1 MIKKCPTTSWLTQFS
16 RYLCQL
22 EFHTVHIY
30 VCTYIHEYMYIYRV
44 YLDTAV
50 GTLQDLTICQ
60 RSGKLTCGWAPIVVT
75 AAASPFPF
83 APSLSRSPPLPPA
96 VPF

>member
-1 MIKKCPTTSWLTQFS
+1 MCV
-16 RYLCQL
+16 
-22 EFHTVHIY
+22 HTY
-30 VCTYIHEYMYIYRV
+30 TNTYKV

-75 AAASPFPF
+75 AAASPFSPSPS
-83 APSLSRSPPLPPA
+83 PSLSRSPPPPA